1 MKKRAKFKSYD
12 PEQLFL
18 LPPDIKDWLEEDDL
32 AYFIMDVVN
41 SLNLDGIYAS
51 YDGTAGGQPA
61 YDPPMMVSLLLYG
74 YCKGVISSRKIEQ
87 ATYHSVPFRVI
98 AGNRHPDH
106 DTMADFRKRH
116 LKALSGLFVDVL
128 RLCRKAGLVKFGHVS
143 LDGTKMKGNASKRKA
158 MSYGCMEKRAADL
171 KKEVAGLLAAAEKAD
186 NEDDGI
192 YGKGKRGDELPEDLR
207 FKESRLRKIEEAK
220 RALEEEA
227 LAEAAMK
234 QEEYEIKRKAYDDK
248 SGPKGRPPAAPSG
261 ETGHVNPKKQRNFTD
276 PESRLMPV
284 EGGRFFVQ
292 GYNCQAAVDERTQI
306 IVASNVTVET
316 NDKEQLAPGLEKL
329 KSNTG
334 GVKPKHL
341 SADSGYSSGVNIEL
355 LESEKIDGYIATTKQ
370 KHSDPLPASPRGR
383 IPKNLTTTQRMTRK
397 LQTVKSRFIYAK
409 RKHIVEPVFGQI
421 KEARGFRRFSFRG
434 LDHCQDEW
442 DLVCLTHNL
451 LKLFRY
457 GKWKPRIA

>member
-1 MKKRAKFKSYD
+1 MKKRAKFESYD

-18 LPPDIKDWLEEDDL
+18 LPPDMKDWLEEDDL

-41 SLNLDGIYAS
+41 SLNLDRIYGS

-61 YDPPMMVSLLLYG
+61 YDPHMMVSLLLYG
-74 YCKGVISSRKIEQ
+74 YCKGVISSRKLEQ

-106 DTMADFRKRH
+106 DTIADFRKRH
-116 LKALSGLFVDVL
+116 LRTLGGLFVDIL
-128 RLCRKAGLVKFGHVS
+128 RFCQKAGLVKLGHVS
-143 LDGTKMKGNASKRKA
+143 LDGTKVQGNASKRKA
-158 MSYGCMEKRAADL
+158 MSYGRMEKRAADIR
-171 KKEVAGLLAAAEKAD
+171 KEIDSLLTAAEQAD
-186 NEDDGI
+186 NVEDGI
-192 YGKGKRGDELPEDLR
+192 YGKGKRGDRLPEELR
-207 FKESRLRKIEEAK
+207 FRESRLKKIEEAK
-220 RALEEEA
+220 KALEEEA
-227 LAEAAMK
+227 LADAAM
-234 QEEYEIKRKAYDDK
+234 EREAYEQKRKAYDAK
-248 SGPKGRPPAAPSG
+248 SGPKGCPPAAPSG
-261 ETGHVNPKKQRNFTD
+261 EASKPDLKKQRNFTD
-276 PESRLMPV
+276 PDSKLMPM
-284 EGGRFFVQ
+284 EGSRYFVQ
-292 GYNCQAAVDERTQI
+292 GYNCQAAVDEEAQI

-334 GVKPKHL
+334 GVKPKRL

-355 LESEKIDGYIATTKQ
+355 LGSEKIDGYIATSKQ
-370 KHSDPLPASPRGR
+370 KHSDPLPAPPRGR

-397 LQTVKSRFIYAK
+397 LQTVKGRFIYAK

-421 KEARGFRRFSFRG
+421 KEVREFRRFSFRG